1 MGMNSASPHAGNTT
15 VATEA
20 LLVSI
25 TSVKDVA
32 WYQFET
38 EQGSIFS
45 REDKWPLRHVERDD
59 VWLLEGNFCEDDM
72 AGAEFLVRTGRL
84 ATPTGSLLVPY
95 LTRHCFPIGL
105 NLANWLWHRYGKNL
119 GVILEE
125 GLPRSTNSAKA
136 PFFPDDLRARIARQ
150 WMLRLQ
156 LVREINRFAS
166 VQVSR
171 PLATRIFDAYG
182 PVSFDKVAADP
193 YRLTGL
199 MGFECA
205 DCIAKSSFGLLRND
219 PRRLGALVLKTVE
232 RAPGQE
238 GIKRDLIAQDI
249 GKTCD
254 ADEQTA
260 SVAIDTALSRGLVLV
275 DADGRL
281 VVREISL
288 AHQYLKSF
296 LSGSLSNRLSESTRS
311 GRRKCRVHFA
321 ESETH
326 TGMAKMRQL
335 FLRLKSRN
343 LPLAIATS
351 ECIEARQTALRLEH
365 EVINISSLHKA
376 VLAFDGPGT
385 VVIDRAEELSVVQL
399 ASVLA
404 RLGQVRTL
412 ILLCCPF
419 QPNERSRYSYLL
431 DLSNPC
437 SASNLQGDMFVDQHA
452 LCEQP
457 ICAKSAQRRI
467 EALPFN
473 ASSPARGLSTINI
486 NDSDMIAVAT
496 GAFERLRGQGTC
508 LMLAPT
514 TSHVIKLNETLLKR
528 RSTRS
533 DERDL
538 DLHVGDPVRFDR
550 TSPASPAPLKQIGF
564 VHQILSP
571 PVRMDGGFEGASKL
585 ISYLIKIRDDLYG
598 VNQHELSDLS
608 TNFAATIEQLPGA
621 YPASL
626 VAVLTHQ
633 VANDANWVFRAC
645 MHSSVRL
652 IAIGSTE
659 VLDTFLSTL
668 RLVRTVVTLPI
679 LETDKAL
686 AKGAEHGLL
695 S

>member
-1 MGMNSASPHAGNTT
+1 
-15 VATEA
+15 
-20 LLVSI
+20 
-25 TSVKDVA
+25 
-32 WYQFET
+32 
-38 EQGSIFS
+38 
-45 REDKWPLRHVERDD
+45 
-59 VWLLEGNFCEDDM
+59 VWLLEGNYCEDDM
-72 AGAEFLVRTGRL
+72 AGAEFLVRAGRL

-105 NLANWLWHRYGKNL
+105 NLANWLWHRYGKSL
-119 GVILEE
+119 GVLLDE
-125 GLPRSTNSAKA
+125 GLPRQTNWAKVH
-136 PFFPDDLRARIARQ
+136 FFPDDLRARIARQ

-166 VQVSR
+166 VQISR

-182 PVSFDKVAADP
+182 PMGFDKIAADP

-205 DCIAKSSFGLLRND
+205 DRIAKSSFGLLTND
-219 PRRLGALVLKTVE
+219 PRRLGALVQKTVE
-232 RAPGQE
+232 HAPGWE
-238 GIKRDLIAQDI
+238 SVKRDSIALHI
-249 GKTCD
+249 RKTCNT
-254 ADEQTA
+254 DEQTA
-260 SVAIDTALSRGLVLV
+260 SLAIDTALSRGLILV
-275 DADGRL
+275 KVDGRL
-281 VVREISL
+281 VVRETSL

-296 LSGSLSNRLSESTRS
+296 LSGSLSNRLRESARP
-311 GRRKCRVHFA
+311 GGRKCRVLFA

-326 TGMAKMRQL
+326 AGLAKMQRL
-335 FLRLKSRN
+335 FLRLKCRN
-343 LPLAIATS
+343 LPFAVATS
-351 ECIEARQTALRLEH
+351 ESVEARQTALRWKH
-365 EVINISSLHKA
+365 ELIDINSLHNA

-404 RLGQVRTL
+404 RLGQARTL

-419 QPNERSRYSYLL
+419 QPNEQSRYSYLL
-431 DLSNPC
+431 DSSNPC
-437 SASNLQGDMFVDQHA
+437 SASNRQGDMFIDQRA

-457 ICAKSAQRRI
+457 ICVESAQRRI
-467 EALPFN
+467 EVLPFN
-473 ASSPARGLSTINI
+473 ASSPPRGLSAINI
-486 NDSDMIAVAT
+486 NDSDIIAVAT

-508 LMLAPT
+508 LLLAPT
-514 TSHVIKLNETLLKR
+514 ASHVIEMDEMLVKR
-528 RSTRS
+528 RSSRS
-533 DERDL
+533 GGLAL

-550 TSPASPAPLKQIGF
+550 TSPASPAPLKRIGF

-571 PVRMDGGFEGASKL
+571 PVRMDGGFGGAGKL

-645 MHSSVRL
+645 MHSRVRL

-668 RLVRTVVTLPI
+668 RLVCTVVTLPI
-679 LETDKAL
+679 LEIDKAL
-686 AKGAEHGLL
+686 AKGGEHGLL